1 MLLIITKKENY
12 LQYVQYTEHAASG
25 LPNPT
30 HLEGE
35 VRFIQAQNQL
45 VTTHS
50 LKKNVAECL
59 LTRSMLIQIYVPVY
73 GMYMYIVYLQS
84 WSVSRFHADVYVV
97 YLVFQI
103 A

>member
-1 MLLIITKKENY
+1 MNASLTGGPQIQDIHAFDNYKKKENY

-45 VTTHS
+45 VTTQFE
-50 LKKNVAECL
+50 K
-59 LTRSMLIQIYVPVY
+59 M
-73 GMYMYIVYLQS
+73 
-84 WSVSRFHADVYVV
+84 
-97 YLVFQI
+97 
-103 A
+103 